1 MGERKQ
7 ASFNIHD
14 YVSQNTQTL
23 DESGFNTID
32 GLILTQISNMDLGD
46 IGIDLGSGGSK
57 TFSELYQYMQ
67 NTTKGQQVL
76 NRLSEDNRKLLE
88 ELAKS
93 PRFQAMSVSD
103 FVCDPV
109 KNGIEG
115 FPSVGKD
122 SDTEQFAAVTITYT
136 QNGETIHYMSFR
148 ATDGSTDGWNEDLLM
163 ITSECTQAQQD
174 SVVYMN
180 YIGRHKDGILT
191 GGGHSK
197 GGNDF
202 EYGYLFCD
210 EEVRRRIEAGYLY
223 DSPGLHSSILQDN
236 PYYREFQEIIR
247 DRFICPQDSVV
258 GMLLHENDNPQFV
271 HSVEEGVNEHDPY
284 SWEIDPE
291 SMKFVPDSQTQFS
304 IILNEALDRVVNE
317 MSPEERDAFF
327 AFVSFLLYHN
337 GGEGLDGLTDFFS
350 KDWMDEDGNLNKGK
364 LLQVLATLAADYH
377 FHLTPEQQES
387 LKDAIGTTFS
397 ALSLYGVEKVLDCLE
412 DWLEEKKRQFQAV
425 IQRTVSTLV
434 QWGVEKWEQLQDFF
448 NGVYE
453 SFCSCL
459 QRAASYILGRSSG
472 SQYAENNP
480 LIQVDTQKLR
490 SYAQQLQNINRKL
503 SQLDRKMDSLYWK
516 VGFLDLWNLIQ
527 ADLFTGYSWRLSRCI
542 SYLNE
547 TASDFEQAENSVRN
561 SL

>member
-1 MGERKQ
+1 MIETKH

-14 YVSQNTQTL
+14 YVSKNTQTL
-23 DESGFNTID
+23 DESGFNNID

-46 IGIDLGSGGSK
+46 IGIDFGSGGAK

-67 NTTKGQQVL
+67 NDSTGQQVF

-88 ELAKS
+88 ELAQS
-93 PRFQAMSVSD
+93 PRFQTMSVSD

-109 KNGIEG
+109 KNGIDG

-122 SDTEQFAAVTITYT
+122 AGTEQFAAVTITYT
-136 QNGETIHYMSFR
+136 QNGETVHYMSFR

-163 ITSECTQAQQD
+163 LTSECTQAQSD
-174 SVVYMN
+174 SVAYMN
-180 YIGRHKDGILT
+180 YIGRHKDGTLT

-210 EEVRRRIEAGYLY
+210 EEVRRRIKDGYLY
-223 DSPGLHSSILQDN
+223 DSPGLHPSILEDN
-236 PYYREFQEIIR
+236 PHYREFQEIIR
-247 DRFICPQDSVV
+247 DHFICPQDSAV
-258 GMLLHENDNPQFV
+258 GMLLHENENAQFV
-271 HSVEEGVNEHDPY
+271 HSVENGFYEHDPY

-291 SMKFVPDSQTQFS
+291 SLEFVPDSQTEFS
-304 IILNEALDRVVNE
+304 IILNEVLDRVVNE

-337 GGEGLDGLTDFFS
+337 GGEGIEGLMDFFS
-350 KDWMDEDGNLNKGK
+350 KGWIDEEGNLDKKK
-364 LLQVLATLAADYH
+364 LLQVLAVLTVDYH

-387 LKDAIGTTFS
+387 LKDALGTMFS
-397 ALSLYGVEKVLDCLE
+397 ALAVYGVEKVLEDINEWLE
-412 DWLEEKKRQFQAV
+412 DRKREFQETIHRA
-425 IQRTVSTLV
+425 VSTLV
-434 QWGVEKWEQLQDFF
+434 QWGVEKLEQLRNFF
-448 NGVYE
+448 NDVYE
-453 SFCSCL
+453 AFCSHL
-459 QRAASYILGRSSG
+459 QKAVSYILGRSYAT
-472 SQYAENNP
+472 QYAENNP

-490 SYAQQLQNINRKL
+490 SYAQRLQNINRQL
-503 SQLDRKMDSLYWK
+503 SRLDREMDSLYWK
-516 VGFLDLWNLIQ
+516 VGLLDLWNLIQ

-542 SYLNE
+542 SYLND
-547 TASDFEQAENSVRN
+547 TASDFEKVENSIRN